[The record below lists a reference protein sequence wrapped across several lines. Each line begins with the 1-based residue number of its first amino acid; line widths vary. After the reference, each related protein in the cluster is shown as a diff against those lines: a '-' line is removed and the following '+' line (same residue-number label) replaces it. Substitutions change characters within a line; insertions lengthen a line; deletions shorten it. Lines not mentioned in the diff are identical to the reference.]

1 MVHTRNRM
9 RRAMT
14 KIKSQKTRIPMET
27 RKQMTTRTMQIKL
40 WKILMKI
47 VARIRKTNSKII
59 HKMTQRNHTDKIL
72 KKSINHHKTMEKP
85 KITTIMNNVL
95 HNTLDKII
103 MVHIPLKTN
112 RTPDKIIMDKVLIM
126 NHKIQ
131 AKIIIIIIIIIIK
144 IIRNHQ
150 SQDKDLMDNIL
161 IMDHKSRN
169 KIIMNNILLMD
180 HKSQGKDPMEN
191 ILIMDHRSQDMIIRN
206 SKAPDIKMN
215 KNMGLH
221 KKLDQFHK
229 L

>member
-47 VARIRKTNSKII
+47 VARIRKTNSKLI
-59 HKMTQRNHTDKIL
+59 HKMTQRNHTVKIL
-72 KKSINHHKTMEKP
+72 KKLINHHKTMEKP

-95 HNTLDKII
+95 HNTLDKMI
-103 MVHIPLKTN
+103 MDHILLKN
-112 RTPDKIIMDKVLIM
+112 HRTPDKIIMDKVLIM
-126 NHKIQ
+126 NHKSQ
-131 AKIIIIIIIIIIK
+131 DKIIIIITLK
-144 IIRNHQ
+144 ILRDHQ

-161 IMDHKSRN
+161 IMDHKSQD
-169 KIIMNNILLMD
+169 KIIMDNTLLMD

-191 ILIMDHRSQDMIIRN
+191 FLIMDHRSQDMIIRN
-206 SKAPDIKMN
+206 SRAPDIIMN